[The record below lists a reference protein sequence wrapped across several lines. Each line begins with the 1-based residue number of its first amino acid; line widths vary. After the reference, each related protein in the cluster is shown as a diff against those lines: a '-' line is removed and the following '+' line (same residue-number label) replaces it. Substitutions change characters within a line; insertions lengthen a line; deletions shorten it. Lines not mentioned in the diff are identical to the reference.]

1 MTSSYSNA
9 MSQAFLKKTCVFLF
23 LLCSLSGCLT
33 IHNLNITSGNSSPP
47 PSTPV
52 AVNGMAGAGG
62 TKTPVP
68 ISEMTAPE
76 APPALSLGAMIPSY
90 SLQPGDHLDVKF
102 FYNTELNESV
112 IVRPDGRISLQL
124 VHDVQVASLSPD
136 ELVTV
141 LKKKY
146 STHLKDPEISVIVRE
161 IENYKIYVDGEV
173 RESGGVQ
180 IYGNNMAIMQAI
192 ASVGG
197 VKDTA
202 LKEEVLL
209 IRRNG
214 LKKPFVYIVNLAA
227 AMDGSDISQNVM
239 LRANDIVY
247 VPKSTIA
254 NVNTWVD
261 MYIRKNIPI
270 NLNMETI
277 RIK

>member
-1 MTSSYSNA
+1 
-9 MSQAFLKKTCVFLF
+9 MSLTFSTMAQPFLRKVCLFLF

-33 IHNLNITSGNSSPP
+33 IHNLNVTSGNSSPP
-47 PSTPV
+47 QSGPV
-52 AVNGMAGAGG
+52 AINSMDGGG
-62 TKTPVP
+62 TSTPVP

-76 APPALSLGAMIPSY
+76 APPALSLGAISPSY
-90 SLQPGDHLDVKF
+90 TLQPGDHLDVKF
-102 FYNTELNESV
+102 FYNKELDDSV

-124 VHDVQVASLSPD
+124 VHDVQAAFLSPD

-141 LKKKY
+141 LKRKY

-161 IENYKIYVDGEV
+161 IENYKVYVDGEV
-173 RESGGVQ
+173 RDSGGVP
-180 IYGNNMAIMQAI
+180 IWGDSMAIMQAI
-192 ASVGG
+192 ASAGG
-197 VKDTA
+197 LKDSA

-214 LKKPFVYIVNLAA
+214 LKRPFVYLVNLAA

-239 LRANDIVY
+239 LKANDIVY
-247 VPKSTIA
+247 VPKSAIA

-270 NLNMETI
+270 FMNLEPIGVN
-277 RIK
+277 